1 MNEIKFVKA
10 DGSETTIDSTIADF
24 KASVKFTTDDLT
36 NTEYVQLDE
45 FTDETGA
52 VSSMIVITL
61 FAILGGKLSNE
72 NRLPVNIGF
81 ENFVD
86 LMVTPREAGS
96 TTIEALKYANTIPFK
111 NSKSI
116 KTKFKLISGTLPPG
130 LDLPEEI
137 TGTKLGVDGTV
148 FDSVDVFKDVWSIN
162 KGKQFTFNQE
172 SIFNSKVEFLNIQP
186 TTGLFVGMGL
196 QTATDH
202 SRVVDA
208 VSTYVDENDVTR
220 TKISVPYM
228 VGTVDSPSAL
238 HYAKNTVYDER
249 GALTQSKDSNFLGQL
264 KTTAGTYTYTDTS
277 LPTDT
282 SNIQDEITRDY
293 NFVIGMYN
301 GDTDALLAQESFSIR
316 VRQNF
321 DAVRDDFLRTS
332 GLSGQKKYFPYL
344 DVVSNYKLPLLKADG
359 SSTFITMTDNKLKVD
374 NTEIITTDGL
384 LSLLLISGSA
394 SNITLQSV

>member
-1 MNEIKFVKA
+1 
-10 DGSETTIDSTIADF
+10 
-24 KASVKFTTDDLT
+24 
-36 NTEYVQLDE
+36 
-45 FTDETGA
+45 
-52 VSSMIVITL
+52 
-61 FAILGGKLSNE
+61 
-72 NRLPVNIGF
+72 
-81 ENFVD
+81 
-86 LMVTPREAGS
+86 
-96 TTIEALKYANTIPFK
+96 
-111 NSKSI
+111 
-116 KTKFKLISGTLPPG
+116 
-130 LDLPEEI
+130 
-137 TGTKLGVDGTV
+137 
-148 FDSVDVFKDVWSIN
+148 
-162 KGKQFTFNQE
+162 
-172 SIFNSKVEFLNIQP
+172 
-186 TTGLFVGMGL
+186 MGL

-277 LPTDT
+277 LTTDT